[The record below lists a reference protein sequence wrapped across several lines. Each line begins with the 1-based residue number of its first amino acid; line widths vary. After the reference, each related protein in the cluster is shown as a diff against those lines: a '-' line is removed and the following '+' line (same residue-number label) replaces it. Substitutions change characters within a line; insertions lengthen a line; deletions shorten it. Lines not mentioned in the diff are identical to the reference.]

1 MNKSEGTLD
10 SLVVDSISSS
20 VARLIKLDSLI
31 VYLNFSI
38 RSVFPNNYNF
48 SNLLRGNSLDLLGLL
63 EANLSW
69 LVIINNSNSSSSVLS
84 LKLLHGLWVI
94 ELDVEIFIWLPVIII
109 SNLHCYEFSLL
120 SLFES
125 QVFLNF
131 SVIISGLGFGVDG
144 ANSNSSSSFLFV
156 MNNDLDAS
164 RCLRH

>member
-94 ELDVEIFIWLPVIII
+94 ELDVEILIWLPVIII
-109 SNLHCYEFSLL
+109 SNLHSDEFSLF

>member
-94 ELDVEIFIWLPVIII
+94 ELDVEILIWLPVIII
-109 SNLHCYEFSLL
+109 SNLHCDEFSLL